1 MLLVFLSAAVSC
13 HFSVFR
19 LGCKKSGVGSG
30 GESH

>member
-19 LGCKKSGVGSG
+19 LGCKKRVVGSG